1 VRGRVDRGIRAL
13 SCLLSRHPTGFPC
26 LHDASSGEALLPWSE
41 RASRLAT
48 MLARILAAES
58 RRKSTKYQVSFREL
72 TTERTIRLRTAVNT
86 DG

>member
-1 VRGRVDRGIRAL
+1 
-13 SCLLSRHPTGFPC
+13 
-26 LHDASSGEALLPWSE
+26 
-41 RASRLAT
+41 

-58 RRKSTKYQVSFREL
+58 RRKNKKYQVSFREL